1 MSCSESVA
9 HFGMGKNTTADKVVV
24 RWLDGKENVMT
35 NVPVNQLLVI
45 DHKDAVYNKVS
56 EVPGQQ
62 PFFVDA
68 TNELKIDYVH
78 KENEF
83 DDFDREF
90 LIPHELSNMGRHC
103 CSRCERR
110 RAG

>member
-1 MSCSESVA
+1 M
-9 HFGMGKNTTADKVVV
+9 
-24 RWLDGKENVMT
+24 
-35 NVPVNQLLVI
+35 
-45 DHKDAVYNKVS
+45 YNKVS

-90 LIPHELSNMGRHC
+90 LIPHELSNMGPGIAVADVNGDGLDDSLLVEPACLLVYCMCKHQWNLQQI
-103 CSRCERR
+103 S
-110 RAG
+110 GI